1 MMKSFASRSLACVLV
16 ATAGLLAAKP
26 ANAETRLYELEHAIL
41 EVSCFK
47 SNIAAVV
54 SATVTPRDGTRML
67 SGSVRFSHYGELERI
82 VSREFE
88 PIDLPTVSSNYPLR
102 IVGITAQGGFEDVNG
117 GIYSFSGTS
126 VKCSQFTL

>member
-1 MMKSFASRSLACVLV
+1 MMKSFAFRSLACVLV

-47 SNIAAVV
+47 SNIAAVA

-67 SGSVRFSHYGELERI
+67 SGSVRFLT
-82 VSREFE
+82 
-88 PIDLPTVSSNYPLR
+88 D
-102 IVGITAQGGFEDVNG
+102 
-117 GIYSFSGTS
+117 
-126 VKCSQFTL
+126 